1 MMKSSLK
8 IYTSFVSPVTLDTY
22 IKSGYLPI
30 FIIRNI
36 GNSELIG
43 KYSGTAIH
51 FKILSPSTELY
62 RQKRDK
68 KITNEEFQK
77 RYALEISAVNL
88 EEQIRSWEILAKCA
102 GAKGIVLLGYGS
114 NDSICHRSTLR
125 SLLNNSGLLEG
136 KVCEVLV

>member
-1 MMKSSLK
+1 MKSSLK
-8 IYTSFVSPVTLDTY
+8 IYTSFVSPLTMDVY
-22 IKSGYLPI
+22 VKSGYLPI

-43 KYSGTAIH
+43 KYSGTAVH

-62 RQKRDK
+62 RLKRDNQ
-68 KITNEEFQK
+68 ITNEEFQK

-88 EEQIRSWEILAKCA
+88 EEQIKNWEMLAKCS

-114 NDSICHRSTLR
+114 NDKICHRSTLR

-136 KVCEVLV
+136 KVSEILV